1 MNWFLL
7 AFFGDLTNAVIV
19 PHDWLRVLVV
29 YAGVIL
35 FYFFHIIKTIGLG
48 KGGAGRG
55 AGTLLRTRTKWPRA
69 GEKRR
74 EGLGQSKKINR
85 AKQTWLG
92 VFKCGSQVHRD
103 TL

>member
-7 AFFGDLTNAVIV
+7 AFYGDLTNAVTV

-74 EGLGQSKKINR
+74 EEKGLGIAKNKQSKTNM
-85 AKQTWLG
+85 AWC
-92 VFKCGSQVHRD
+92 F
-103 TL
+103 